1 MSYGMG
7 KGRFRKPKMRNE
19 GKSRVN
25 IQEEEMRF
33 KKKDDISESNEA
45 DPQTDI
51 ADSIGT
57 SRAAI
62 EATKFIKASTH
73 PQ

>member
-25 IQEEEMRF
+25 IQEEGIRF
-33 KKKDDISESNEA
+33 TKKDDISVSNEA
-45 DPQTDI
+45 DPPTDI
-51 ADSIGT
+51 ADFTGT

-62 EATKFIKASTH
+62 EAKKFIKASTH
-73 PQ
+73 